1 MVYSIKLNASR
12 YRYFFWRT
20 SMKKPNDTFLNMM
33 LVFGLL
39 FIFAGFLFL
48 VGFTGGNIGTAAF
61 SVYPLLVCFAGFVF
75 LYIYFGVSKT
85 PFKLFVGMSFV
96 LNGLF
101 CLLVSRGAFNMTM
114 KEYWPVLVIVTGVS
128 LFVAGRTK
136 GRHLILPYD
145 LPGAIFLFM
154 GVIFLLF
161 SLGIIQMSLA
171 QMAVMSV
178 PVILILTGV
187 ILVVL
192 FCKRKA
198 LLDFL
203 PDDLSEELSGK
214 KDEDETQDFDSGED
228 L

>member
-1 MVYSIKLNASR
+1 
-12 YRYFFWRT
+12 
-20 SMKKPNDTFLNMM
+20 MKKPNDTFLNMM

-96 LNGLF
+96 LNVLF

-114 KEYWPVLVIVTGVS
+114 KEYWPVLVIVTGIS

-161 SLGIIQMSLA
+161 SLGIIRMSLA

>member
-1 MVYSIKLNASR
+1 
-12 YRYFFWRT
+12 
-20 SMKKPNDTFLNMM
+20 
-33 LVFGLL
+33 
-39 FIFAGFLFL
+39 
-48 VGFTGGNIGTAAF
+48 
-61 SVYPLLVCFAGFVF
+61 
-75 LYIYFGVSKT
+75 
-85 PFKLFVGMSFV
+85 
-96 LNGLF
+96 
-101 CLLVSRGAFNMTM
+101 
-114 KEYWPVLVIVTGVS
+114 
-128 LFVAGRTK
+128 
-136 GRHLILPYD
+136 
-145 LPGAIFLFM
+145 M

-161 SLGIIQMSLA
+161 SLGIIRMSLA